1 MAKIARTSFELKG
14 GDEMRRKLK
23 AIVNRNPGKM
33 EAALTLEA
41 EQIMTTAK
49 QDYVPVG
56 ETGILRSSGHVEP
69 TKRSGRR
76 GLGDDVEISLSFG
89 GSSAPYALA
98 VHEHPS
104 EHSPPTWQG
113 KAIVFSPPG
122 RGPKFLEIPFRLAR
136 VGMAARLAKTLGVDK
151 GVSV

>member
-1 MAKIARTSFELKG
+1 MATTVARTSFKLEGAERVRRELKSI
-14 GDEMRRKLK
+14 
-23 AIVNRNPGKM
+23 ANRYPGKM

-41 EQIMTTAK
+41 ERIMTVSK
-49 QDYVPVG
+49 QDYVPVDDNP
-56 ETGILRSSGHVEP
+56 LRSSGHVQP
-69 TKRSGRR
+69 TERSGRL

-104 EHSPPTWQG
+104 DHSPPTWEG
-113 KAIVFSPPG
+113 KVITFSPPG
-122 RGPKFLEIPFRLAR
+122 RGPKYLEIPFRLAR
-136 VGMAARLAKTLGVDK
+136 VGMAARVAKTLGVDR